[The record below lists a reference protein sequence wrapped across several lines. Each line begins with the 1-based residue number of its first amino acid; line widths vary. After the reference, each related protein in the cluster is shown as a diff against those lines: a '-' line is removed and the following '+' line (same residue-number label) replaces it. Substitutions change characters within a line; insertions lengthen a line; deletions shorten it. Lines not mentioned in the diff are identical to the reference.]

1 MVGRSYNLSRVKGR
15 LFEDSIIGERV
26 VDNKECDIFSDLLRV
41 ITNRNGQRDCTE
53 GVYFSPSET
62 NE

>member
-1 MVGRSYNLSRVKGR
+1 MSKSHLSRVKGR
-15 LFEDSIIGERV
+15 SSEDSIIGGRAV
-26 VDNKECDIFSDLLRV
+26 YNKECDIFTDLLRV